1 MQPWT
6 NRRVVV
12 KWTMSLLL
20 VVLIAGHLQTVLA
33 QSWTTRDPR
42 FYSREGVNDY
52 FPPNPG
58 DPDYRWVLLRD
69 NLLLEETGV
78 NDFCLILGPTHSTTD
93 DMDIISLMDTGD
105 NIRDRIQQISTRL
118 GRH

>member
-1 MQPWT
+1 MQAWT

-12 KWTMSLLL
+12 KWTVSLLL
-20 VVLIAGHLQTVLA
+20 VIVVAGQTVFA

-58 DPDYRWVLLRD
+58 DPDYR
-69 NLLLEETGV
+69 
-78 NDFCLILGPTHSTTD
+78 
-93 DMDIISLMDTGD
+93 
-105 NIRDRIQQISTRL
+105 
-118 GRH
+118 